1 MKYYADKKRIEREF
15 QIGDE
20 VYLKLQPYK
29 QTSLALRNNLKLSS
43 RYYGPYTVIAKIGK
57 VAYKLQLPLTSKL
70 HLVFH
75 VSLLKNKI
83 GTKIVPNIA
92 PPEVNEDGQPLVYPA
107 AILDKRILKRNNQAV
122 TQLLVQWSNLAPEDA
137 TWEDYSFLVSQFP
150 NFDPW
155 GQGSFQRE
163 CNVMNSM
170 VSKLELELM
179 ESQMKE
185 GNMEGAIMDY
195 QAEDQELK
203 AI

>member
-70 HLVFH
+70 HPVFH
-75 VSLLKNKI
+75 VSLLKKKI
-83 GTKIVPNIA
+83 GTKIVPTIA
-92 PPEVNEDGQPLVYPA
+92 PSEVNEDGQPLVYPA

-122 TQLLVQWSNLAPEDA
+122 T
-137 TWEDYSFLVSQFP
+137 
-150 NFDPW
+150 
-155 GQGSFQRE
+155 
-163 CNVMNSM
+163 
-170 VSKLELELM
+170 
-179 ESQMKE
+179 
-185 GNMEGAIMDY
+185 
-195 QAEDQELK
+195 
-203 AI
+203 